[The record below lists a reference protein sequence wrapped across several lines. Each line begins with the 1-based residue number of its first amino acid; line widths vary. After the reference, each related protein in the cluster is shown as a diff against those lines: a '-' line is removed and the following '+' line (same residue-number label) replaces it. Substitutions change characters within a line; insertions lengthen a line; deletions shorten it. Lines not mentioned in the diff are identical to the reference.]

1 MKIFIF
7 VKTMLYITTKIQHKV
22 GFFNAQK
29 IVGFKSVS
37 SEVYFWRENL
47 DEISPSQLRLATVQ
61 CSALI
66 QQIEHI
72 TRLLFLC
79 NLSKVLFIT
88 AAVIFLAKLHQIKLI
103 FLAFFDFLSVK
114 AISTICSKRFFFDAN

>member
-1 MKIFIF
+1 MNATII
-7 VKTMLYITTKIQHKV
+7 TKIQYKV
-22 GFFNAQK
+22 GFVNAQK

-103 FLAFFDFLSVK
+103 FFSLF
-114 AISTICSKRFFFDAN
+114 RFFKCQGYFHYLFKKIFLRC